1 MNAPAATVVDA
12 DAGAAGPVPL
22 DPGARGWALAAGALA
37 LLPLL
42 LTLPPSLGL
51 GLGLAAAATAAIAWR
66 HPFPAWL
73 RAVLTLANNYHS
85 VELIIRDAEALLGD
99 VQHKQQKPSQAIKTT
114 QPGDHGIRLIQRF
127 DSKANLPEL
136 LKQISEQ
143 CAYAAERNWTRDCRS
158 RPIPPTVPTV
168 FKPKWRSS

>member
-1 MNAPAATVVDA
+1 MTGKPSNA
-12 DAGAAGPVPL
+12 
-22 DPGARGWALAAGALA
+22 REA
-37 LLPLL
+37 LL
-42 LTLPPSLGL
+42 
-51 GLGLAAAATAAIAWR
+51 
-66 HPFPAWL
+66 
-73 RAVLTLANNYHS
+73 
-85 VELIIRDAEALLGD
+85 AELLGD

-158 RPIPPTVPTV
+158 RPIPATCPS
-168 FKPKWRSS
+168 RSSNPARRAANS

>member
-1 MNAPAATVVDA
+1 MQRAQA
-12 DAGAAGPVPL
+12 
-22 DPGARGWALAAGALA
+22 
-37 LLPLL
+37 
-42 LTLPPSLGL
+42 SLGNVVSRM
-51 GLGLAAAATAAIAWR
+51 AIGDDWLSIYGWR
-66 HPFPAWL
+66 GSSPELFIDFDRHFPGKRRAKPS
-73 RAVLTLANNYHS
+73 AVLTLANNYHS

>member
-1 MNAPAATVVDA
+1 MQRAQA
-12 DAGAAGPVPL
+12 
-22 DPGARGWALAAGALA
+22 
-37 LLPLL
+37 
-42 LTLPPSLGL
+42 SLGNVVSRM
-51 GLGLAAAATAAIAWR
+51 AIGDDWHSIYGWR
-66 HPFPAWL
+66 GSSPELFIDFDRHFPGKRRAKPS
-73 RAVLTLANNYHS
+73 AVLTLANNYHS

-168 FKPKWRSS
+168 FKPKWRSSCWR